1 MISCWPR
8 TILAVA
14 VLLLAPLADHALA
27 CECQLSGPPCQAAW
41 TADVVF
47 SGTVRAVERIER
59 RQGDRALPM
68 HVTFNIDRGYLNAP
82 SGLVEVTTGSAAR
95 DATVIELKAGDER
108 AVGVVRLAAQ

>member
-14 VLLLAPLADHALA
+14 VLLLAPLADQALA

-47 SGTVRAVERIER
+47 SGTVRAIERIEGR
-59 RQGDRALPM
+59 PGDFGFPLR
-68 HVTFNIDRGYLNAP
+68 VTFNIDRGYLNAP

-108 AVGVVRLAAQ
+108 AVGVMRLATQ